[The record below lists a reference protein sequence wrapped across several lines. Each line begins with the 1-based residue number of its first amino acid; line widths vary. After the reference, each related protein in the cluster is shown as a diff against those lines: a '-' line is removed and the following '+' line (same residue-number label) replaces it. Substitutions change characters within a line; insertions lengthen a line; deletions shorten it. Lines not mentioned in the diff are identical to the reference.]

1 MTALP
6 NQYAAWQ
13 IAARQF
19 TAGQFAAW
27 SLLLF
32 ALAACPAVL
41 PAATFPRSD
50 LEQASADESVAPANA
65 ATDGQD
71 AETFDACDWK
81 LEGEP
86 LQEQVQEVVRDLS
99 CHTYRWFDGLWGD
112 RHDFDERAVS
122 GLLTLGAEYTEY
134 EGFDPKLR
142 FKVRAPLPNMSS
154 RWDLMLGRVDEESFV
169 SDTTGQDR
177 TFFNPGV
184 IDRGQDASWLLG
196 LGHRGK
202 ERKSGLDYSLG
213 VRLRVPPNPYGK
225 VQYYF
230 NYDFSERID
239 LRFRQTFF
247 WRLDE
252 GFGTTSR
259 GDLAYAINLQNVLR
273 WEGIATAHDET
284 RGTQW
289 YFGQTW
295 YHLFEGS
302 NAISLRAFVRGETNA
317 PVELQEYGL
326 HLNWRRPFTR
336 DWLYLSVGPSITW
349 PRELEE
355 EERDLSLGFHV
366 WLEMEFGDWRW

>member
-1 MTALP
+1 MTALHHHF
-6 NQYAAWQ
+6 AAWPF
-13 IAARQF
+13 A
-19 TAGQFAAW
+19 AGQFAAW

-32 ALAACPAVL
+32 ALASCPAAL
-41 PAATFPRSD
+41 PAATFPQSGP
-50 LEQASADESVAPANA
+50 EQAAADESGAAADA

-81 LEGEP
+81 LEGQP
-86 LQEQVQEVVRDLS
+86 LQEQAQEVIRDWT
-99 CHTYRWFDGLWGD
+99 CHSYRWFDGLFGD
-112 RHDFDERAVS
+112 RRDFDETAIN
-122 GLLTLGAEYTEY
+122 GLLTFGAEYTEY

-184 IDRGQDASWLLG
+184 IDRGEDASWLLG
-196 LGHRGK
+196 LGHRGGQG
-202 ERKSGLDYSLG
+202 KSGWDYSLG
-213 VRLRVPPNPYGK
+213 VRLRVPPNPFGK
-225 VQYYF
+225 VQYLF
-230 NYDFSERID
+230 NHNFSERVD

-247 WRLDE
+247 WRRDQ

-259 GDLAYAINLQNVLR
+259 GDLAYAISLQNVLR
-273 WEGIATAHDET
+273 WEGVGTVHDET

-326 HLNWRRPFTR
+326 NLTWRRPFTR
-336 DWLYLSVGPSITW
+336 DWLYLSAGPSVTW
-349 PRELEE
+349 PRELAE